1 MESASTPRATSGDVF
16 LMVSRV
22 GLGFAFLYAGA
33 LKGFNLAGATAE
45 IQALGLPF
53 ARPAAALAALIQIV
67 GGSGVILGWRVGATA
82 TALAVLT
89 AAAILAGHPGW
100 MLALPLGDGP
110 ALPHALVTGGFAAL
124 ALHGP
129 GRLSFDATRPAATVR
144 PRD

>member
-22 GLGFAFLYAGA
+22 GLGFVFLYAGA
-33 LKGFNLAGATAE
+33 LKGFDLAGATAE
-45 IQALGLPF
+45 IQALGVPF
-53 ARPAAALAALIQIV
+53 ARPAAAFAALIQIV
-67 GGSGVILGWRVGATA
+67 GGSGVILGWRVGAAA

-89 AAAILAGHPGW
+89 AAAILAGHSGW
-100 MLALPLGDGP
+100 MLDFPGAP

-129 GRLSFDATRPAATVR
+129 GRLSFDAAATRPG
-144 PRD
+144 